1 MQGYAG
7 TMTIRATSEHAVQPV
22 MSGPLLARSL
32 PPGSGSRREYG
43 TSFDVTLIRDGAP
56 SLSAEKD
63 IAYGMPVRVPMID
76 IHSIGAGGGSIAR
89 VNRAGI
95 LQVGPQSAGARPG
108 PICYGRCG
116 EEPTVT
122 DANLLLDRLD
132 PATQGGLVGWT
143 DSVGLPDRPSTLGCG
158 ESRRSVLTTA
168 PSTLFSIR

>member
-1 MQGYAG
+1 M
-7 TMTIRATSEHAVQPV
+7 
-22 MSGPLLARSL
+22 
-32 PPGSGSRREYG
+32 
-43 TSFDVTLIRDGAP
+43 TLIRDGAP

-63 IAYGMPVRVPMID
+63 VAYGMPVRVPMID

-95 LQVGPQSAGARPG
+95 LQVGPQSAGSRPG
-108 PICYGRCG
+108 TICYGRSG

-158 ESRRSVLTTA
+158 RSRRNILTTA
-168 PSTLFSIR
+168 PSTLVSIR